1 MTPRQRWTLLATV
14 IGSGAVFLD
23 GTIVNVALPRIGR
36 ELPASIVGVLE
47 GQTYV
52 VSGYLAVLAALLI
65 LAGALS
71 DRYGRRR
78 VYGIGLAGFAITSGL
93 CGLAPSLEALVV
105 FRLLQGAAGAL
116 MVPGALSI
124 ITQTFDDA
132 ERGRAFGIWTA
143 ATSALALVGPVV
155 GGLLVDSIGWRIA
168 FLINVPVLGVA
179 LLITRRYMAES
190 RDLDVRRSFDWLGSF
205 VAAVAVGGLSF
216 GVIRGGEREWRDP
229 SAWLFIAIGAIA
241 LVAFPALMATRR
253 DPLVPLGLFR
263 SRVFSAINIATF
275 FIWGGLY
282 VMFSYLS
289 IVLQGP
295 LGYNALGAGAAVLPF
310 AFCMITLSTRIG
322 TIAGRMGARRFLT
335 LGPLL
340 MATGLLWF
348 TRLPATS
355 EPWRASLDRLG
366 SLVPP
371 AGYLVD
377 VLPAILIFG
386 TGIACVVAPL
396 TNTLMGSIPA
406 RYSGLGS
413 AINNAIAR
421 VGQPLLGAVIFV
433 AISAT
438 FYASLSA
445 HAPDLDLTAKMVR
458 TAFPPLNVPR
468 TGATPEQVVAAARA
482 SVEAFHLAMFVAAGL
497 VAIGS
502 AVSWFGLSEGA
513 ASRRTSAT
521 ALPTNDDATDEP
533 VTA

>member
-1 MTPRQRWTLLATV
+1 MTPRQRWTLAATV
-14 IGSGAVFLD
+14 VGSGAVFLD

-36 ELPASIVGVLE
+36 ELPASVVGVLE

-78 VYGIGLAGFAITSGL
+78 VYSIGLAGFAITSGL

-105 FRLLQGAAGAL
+105 FRLLQGAAGSL

-124 ITQTFDDA
+124 ITQTFDET
-132 ERGRAFGIWTA
+132 ERGRAFGIWTS
-143 ATSALALVGPVV
+143 ATSALALVGPLV
-155 GGLLVDSIGWRIA
+155 GGLLVDSIGWRVA
-168 FLINVPVLGVA
+168 FLVNVPILSVA
-179 LLITRRYMAES
+179 LTIALRHIKES
-190 RDLDVRRSFDWLGSF
+190 RDLDVRRRFDWLGSF

-229 SAWLFIAIGAIA
+229 IAWLIIAIGAIA
-241 LVAFPALMATRR
+241 LVAFPVLMATRR
-253 DPLVPLGLFR
+253 DPLVPLSLFR
-263 SRVFSAINIATF
+263 SRAFSAVNIATF

-282 VMFSYLS
+282 VMLSYLS

-295 LGYNALGAGAAVLPF
+295 LGYSALGAGAAVLPF
-310 AFCMITLSTRIG
+310 GICLITLSTRVG
-322 TIAGRMGARRFLT
+322 SVAGRVGARRFLT

-340 MATGLLWF
+340 MAAALLWF

-355 EPWRASLDRLG
+355 EPWKASLDRL
-366 SLVPP
+366 SALVPP

-377 VLPAILIFG
+377 VFPAIVMFG
-386 TGIACVVAPL
+386 IGIACVVAPL
-396 TNTLMGSIPA
+396 TNTLMGSIPT
-406 RYSGLGS
+406 RFSGLGS

-421 VGQPLLGAVIFV
+421 VGQPLLGAIIFV

-445 HAPDLDLTAKMVR
+445 QAPGLDLTAESVR
-458 TAFPPLNVPR
+458 TAFPPLNLPR
-468 TGATPEQVVAAARA
+468 AGATPDQVVAAAQA

-497 VAIGS
+497 VAIGA
-502 AVSWFGLSEGA
+502 AVSWFGLPSRVASPLSSEIERA
-513 ASRRTSAT
+513 AK
-521 ALPTNDDATDEP
+521 DEATDEP
-533 VTA
+533 APA